1 MVRRRFPV
9 DPLSPTSGR
18 LAFAG
23 FCTPVIYPRYRLV
36 LFMAGTVADDGF
48 GTALAPATVLR
59 KHKWGIRMNV
69 DEDTVRQLAQLIW
82 ETEGKPEGQESR
94 HWEMATRLAESAAM
108 APVRTSSK
116 HKVDTL
122 FPSPD
127 EADPNA

>member
-1 MVRRRFPV
+1 
-9 DPLSPTSGR
+9 
-18 LAFAG
+18 
-23 FCTPVIYPRYRLV
+23 
-36 LFMAGTVADDGF
+36 
-48 GTALAPATVLR
+48 
-59 KHKWGIRMNV
+59 MNV

-127 EADPNA
+127 ESDNDV